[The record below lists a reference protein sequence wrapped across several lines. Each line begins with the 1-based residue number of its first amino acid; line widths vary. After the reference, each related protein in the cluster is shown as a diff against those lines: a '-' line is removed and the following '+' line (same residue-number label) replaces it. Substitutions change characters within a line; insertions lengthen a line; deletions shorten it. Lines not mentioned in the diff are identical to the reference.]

1 MNSLSV
7 LVNGNNNNKP
17 NVIPQ
22 VGSREGRV
30 YVDLNLPRVGRG
42 TVSKGY
48 FAQGSRVY
56 VLSIPGAKD
65 VALNTW
71 FVFYFACYLF
81 HVNKSY
87 QGMFITMLLERVR
100 KGRFV
105 Q

>member
-1 MNSLSV
+1 MDSSSV
-7 LVNGNNNNKP
+7 LVNDNNNNKP

-22 VGSREGRV
+22 LGSREGRV

-42 TVSKGY
+42 AVSNRY

-56 VLSIPGAKD
+56 FLSIPGAKD
-65 VALNTW
+65 VPLNTC

-87 QGMFITMLLERVR
+87 QGMFITMLLEMVQ